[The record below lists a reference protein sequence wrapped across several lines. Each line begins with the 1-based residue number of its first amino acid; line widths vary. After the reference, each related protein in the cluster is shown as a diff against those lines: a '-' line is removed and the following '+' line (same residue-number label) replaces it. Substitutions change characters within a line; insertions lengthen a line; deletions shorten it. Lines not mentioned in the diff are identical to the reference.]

1 MSTLFLIR
9 GLAGSGKSSLAALMT
24 EERGNWVEAD
34 DYFVT
39 DDGEYNFDPAKLKL
53 AHEEC
58 RNRVKHL
65 MERSAFKRQ
74 ILLLPLS
81 SGKRTQE
88 RRPSNTSIYV
98 ANTFSQNW
106 EMVPYKVMA
115 KTYGY
120 NVFVIEC
127 QNDFGS
133 VHDVPDEVRQRMS
146 DRWEANS
153 SRLVPLCVTH
163 SKEVGG

>member
-9 GLAGSGKSSLAALMT
+9 GLAGSGKSSLAELMT
-24 EERGNWVEAD
+24 EKRGNWVEAD

-39 DDGEYNFDPAKLKL
+39 DDGEYNFDPTKLKL
-53 AHEEC
+53 AHERCQDRVREMMEHDTQMVV
-58 RNRVKHL
+58 RNW
-65 MERSAFKRQ
+65 
-74 ILLLPLS
+74 
-81 SGKRTQE
+81 
-88 RRPSNTSIYV
+88 NIYV
-98 ANTFSQNW
+98 SNTFSQNW

-115 KTYGY
+115 KTYGF

-153 SRLVPLCVTH
+153 SRLVPLSVTH